1 MNWYKNLKLKFKL
14 TVGFAIMLLFI
25 CGVGLTG
32 YLSVFNINHNLKE
45 IFAVRLPSID
55 LLLEVDRDLQQ
66 LLVAERSLIFASA
79 NSDIFKQLVDE
90 YQTNLKQA
98 QQRWEKFKALPA
110 TTEEQPLIK
119 QYDIAH
125 QAWAEV
131 SGQILQGR
139 TADTREGRRLALDLT
154 LGEAKQK
161 FEAMRDNLDKLTE
174 LNLSI
179 AQAESQ
185 SAESTYGHTKLM
197 LISIIAL
204 GIVVGISLAL
214 FIGISITN
222 PVNAA
227 VAGLKDI
234 AEGEGDLTKRLTVR
248 SKDEVGELSKWLN
261 TFLEKLQDMVS
272 QIMRNAQSVSQAAS
286 HLTTISDDMNAGA
299 DSMSVRSNTVAAA
312 TEEMSVNINSVAAAM
327 EQAST
332 NMESVS
338 SAAEEMNSTISGIAK
353 HTEEARGITN
363 DAVEQT
369 RNASTKVD
377 QLGEAA
383 KAISKVTEVITEI
396 SEQTNLLALNA
407 TIEAARA
414 GEAGKGFAVVANEIK
429 ELARQTASATQ
440 EIKAKIEGIQ
450 GSTEETVL
458 QISQI
463 STVINQVNE
472 IVSVIA
478 SATEQQSSATREISV
493 NVAQASQGIQEV
505 NQNVAQSSTASTDIA
520 KDIAGINQD
529 TVDMSGRCTQV
540 NASALDLKKSADLL
554 NRLVGRFKVQV

>member
-1 MNWYKNLKLKFKL
+1 MKWFNNLKLSYKL
-14 TVGFAIMLLFI
+14 TVGFAVMLLFI
-25 CGVGLTG
+25 GGVGSTG
-32 YLSVFNINHNLKE
+32 YRSAHNINSNLKE

-55 LLLEVDRDLQQ
+55 LLLETDRDLQQ
-66 LLVAERSLIFASA
+66 LLVAERSMIFANA
-79 NSDIFKQLVDE
+79 NSDVFKQLLEE
-90 YQTNLKQA
+90 YQTNFKQA

-110 TTEEQPLIK
+110 TAEEQMLIN
-119 QYDIAH
+119 QYDKTH
-125 QAWAEV
+125 QEWVEL
-131 SGQILQGR
+131 SKQIVAGR
-139 TADTREGRRLALDLT
+139 TADSREGRRLALDLT
-154 LGEAKQK
+154 LGAAKEK
-161 FEAMRDNLDKLTE
+161 FEVMRDNIDKLTE

-179 AQAESQ
+179 AKTENQ
-185 SAESTYGHTKLM
+185 SAEDTYGHTKVG
-197 LISIIAL
+197 LISIIAF
-204 GIVVGISLAL
+204 GIVVGFGLAL
-214 FIGISITN
+214 FIGKSITN

-234 AEGEGDLTKRLTVR
+234 AEGEGDLTKRLDVR

-272 QIMRNAQSVSQAAS
+272 QIMHNAQNVGQAALN
-286 HLTTISDDMNAGA
+286 LTTISDDMNAGA
-299 DSMSVRSNTVAAA
+299 DSMSGRSNTVAAA
-312 TEEMSVNINSVAAAM
+312 AEEMSVNINSVAAAM
-327 EQAST
+327 EQASI

-353 HTEEARGITN
+353 HTEEARVITN
-363 DAVEQT
+363 DAVQQT
-369 RNASTKVD
+369 KNASVKVD
-377 QLGEAA
+377 QLGDAA
-383 KAISKVTEVITEI
+383 NAISKVTEVITEI

-429 ELARQTASATQ
+429 ELARQTAGATQ
-440 EIKAKIEGIQ
+440 EIKAKIDGIQ
-450 GSTEETVL
+450 GSTEDTVL

-472 IVSVIA
+472 IVCTIA
-478 SATEQQSSATREISV
+478 SATEEQSAATREIAM

-529 TVDMSGRCTQV
+529 ASDMSGRCTQV
-540 NASALDLKKSADLL
+540 NTSALDLNRSSDLL
-554 NRLVGRFKVQV
+554 NQLVSRFRV